1 MSHPMFGLRG
11 TEALQK
17 FRGSLRGES
26 NLRDA
31 KTTPIISRAFRD
43 SDGSYQSSHH
53 AKDYRRNGTAASY
66 IKPSVDHAV
75 VLAQSQRPLVA
86 NEPLSSRM
94 PRISPNVS
102 ASKGQQRQQHTPAT
116 AVRDSIALAAV
127 IPCDSVWD
135 QTTLDTKLEKLSRH
149 QMELLGQVATTTPD
163 AYDESGQATS
173 RGIHSLHSKSWC
185 ALPEMERRQQREMS
199 PPQQHLPEL
208 YAAQIP
214 ALEQI
219 DAIAM
224 QVHRHVMEMH
234 ERIENLAQMHS
245 PSLPP
250 NVTHRIHSISAD
262 VHKKLLEM
270 SQQMDAL
277 AQKLPQF
284 RVPRLMI
291 PTLPPHVL
299 PAGDMPLKNSPL
311 KSRVKSARPAVAV
324 AGGGRG
330 ITLWDSVPQLHA
342 CFVAIAD
349 GDSSLLLTVQQV
361 KKEDI
366 RSKCV
371 SLSRWNGFLRQQK
384 AYTKLGFDKNL
395 CVQAFQLALN
405 CNGCA
410 FDETRVNFF
419 GFCQVGLGFRV

>member
-1 MSHPMFGLRG
+1 MSHSMFGLRG

-53 AKDYRRNGTAASY
+53 AKDYRRNGTAASH

-75 VLAQSQRPLVA
+75 VLAQSQRPPKVA

-94 PRISPNVS
+94 PRISPDVS
-102 ASKGQQRQQHTPAT
+102 

-127 IPCDSVWD
+127 IPGDGVWD
-135 QTTLDTKLEKLSRH
+135 QRTLDTKLETLSRH

-163 AYDESGQATS
+163 AHDEIGQATS
-173 RGIHSLHSKSWC
+173 RGIHSLHSKSWR

-199 PPQQHLPEL
+199 PQQQHLPEL

-250 NVTHRIHSISAD
+250 NVSHRIHSISAD
-262 VHKKLLEM
+262 VHKKILEM

-291 PTLPPHVL
+291 PTLPPHVI

-311 KSRVKSARPAVAV
+311 KSRVKSARPTVA
-324 AGGGRG
+324 AASGGRG

-410 FDETRVNFF
+410 FDETQVNFF
-419 GFCQVGLGFRV
+419 GFCQVR